1 MNTTFNFDRLG
12 LLIKRYFIEN
22 KNKELMYWGILTLVF
37 CLNHQTD
44 SARMIIYIMGF
55 IFAAKLFKIF
65 SYTPGGMHY
74 LLIPATHLEKLVAN
88 ILLSTVYFFGM
99 ILLTFSI
106 GNIIGTNLINALF
119 NQTNSISW
127 DMFSLSQ
134 TVSIGNNIPSAF
146 GSPFIGM
153 IFTFFIIQSVFLLG
167 SIYFKRGGLGRTMLS
182 IFGFFLLLVIIEL
195 FMFKVMFGSFSVTG
209 NMMASFNF
217 TPENSPTIKIIGHV
231 FKVMSYLLTPFL
243 WVVTYFRLTEKQV

>member
-1 MNTTFNFDRLG
+1 
-12 LLIKRYFIEN
+12 
-22 KNKELMYWGILTLVF
+22 MYWGILTLVF

-106 GNIIGTNLINALF
+106 GNIIGTNLINVLF

-127 DMFSLSQ
+127 DMFSLSN
-134 TVSIGNNIPSAF
+134 THSIGNIPSAF

-153 IFTFFIIQSVFLLG
+153 IFIFFIIQSVFLLG

-195 FMFKVMFGSFSVTG
+195 FMAKIMFGSFSVTD
-209 NMMASFNF
+209 NMMASLNF
-217 TPENSPTIKIIGHV
+217 SPENSPTIKIIEYL
-231 FKVMSYLLTPFL
+231 FKIVNCLLTPFL

>member
-1 MNTTFNFDRLG
+1 
-12 LLIKRYFIEN
+12 
-22 KNKELMYWGILTLVF
+22 
-37 CLNHQTD
+37 
-44 SARMIIYIMGF
+44 
-55 IFAAKLFKIF
+55 
-65 SYTPGGMHY
+65 
-74 LLIPATHLEKLVAN
+74 
-88 ILLSTVYFFGM
+88 
-99 ILLTFSI
+99 
-106 GNIIGTNLINALF
+106 
-119 NQTNSISW
+119 
-127 DMFSLSQ
+127 
-134 TVSIGNNIPSAF
+134 
-146 GSPFIGM
+146 M
-153 IFTFFIIQSVFLLG
+153 IFTFFISQSVFLLG